1 MCPCSGA
8 PLLLLLRDIV
18 TSNTKKSRGGSGRE
32 VKQKKPA
39 NQRLRN
45 CFFALLFAPSPNDSA
60 SIDPRRGPC
69 FLFTASPVRK
79 FGQRDRGRLL
89 TTYLDLSLLLQ
100 LASSPGDRPGSI
112 PSSLHPTSSKR
123 KRPKL
128 SATFFAPPALSSS
141 QKAPSIP
148 CRHPLQ
154 FLHDQTSTAT
164 CFVFLHPL
172 LVTCPYLRLTDWCP
186 FLLTSQPCQLNSPVP
201 YHLRSFT
208 LASRPSIHPPSAHL
222 ANPAL
227 SH

>member
-1 MCPCSGA
+1 
-8 PLLLLLRDIV
+8 
-18 TSNTKKSRGGSGRE
+18 

-69 FLFTASPVRK
+69 SLFTASPVRK

-89 TTYLDLSLLLQ
+89 TTYGVPGSLSLAPAGFVTVTGGQAWLHSILPPSHLIQKKKAQALRHFLCSSRPLL
-100 LASSPGDRPGSI
+100 
-112 PSSLHPTSSKR
+112 
-123 KRPKL
+123 L
-128 SATFFAPPALSSS
+128 S
-141 QKAPSIP
+141 KAPSIP

-154 FLHDQTSTAT
+154 FLHDRTSTAT

-172 LVTCPYLRLTDWCP
+172 LVTFPYLRLTVWCP
-186 FLLTSQPCQLNSPVP
+186 FLLTSQPCQLNSSVP
-201 YHLRSFT
+201 YNLRSFT
-208 LASRPSIHPPSAHL
+208 LASRPSIHPPSTHL